1 MLGGVLDGDGG
12 KPGGEV
18 QLLEPGETGQ
28 GDHVPGE
35 HVSWYN
41 FDETHLHC
49 FFHKLFFFNLKN
61 FYLVSHCTNALQSF
75 CSY

>member
-18 QLLEPGETGQ
+18 QPLEPGETGQ

-35 HVSWYN
+35 HMGVSD
-41 FDETHLHC
+41 FGG
-49 FFHKLFFFNLKN
+49 LFGPDP
-61 FYLVSHCTNALQSF
+61 
-75 CSY
+75 

>member
-18 QLLEPGETGQ
+18 QLLEPGEIGQ

-35 HVSWYN
+35 HVGLSD
-41 FDETHLHC
+41 FGG
-49 FFHKLFFFNLKN
+49 LFGPEVDLGE
-61 FYLVSHCTNALQSF
+61 STQGTC
-75 CSY
+75 